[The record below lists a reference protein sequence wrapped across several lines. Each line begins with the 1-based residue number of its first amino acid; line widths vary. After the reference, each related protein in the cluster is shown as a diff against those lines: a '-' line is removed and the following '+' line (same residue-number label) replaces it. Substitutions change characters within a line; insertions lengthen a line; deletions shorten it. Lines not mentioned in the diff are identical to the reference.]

1 MSRLPQEAPLNP
13 SANPGEL
20 RGRSLGAGR
29 MLLVCLAMVLLAGC
43 AHRPAEIPGGMSWL
57 SPLSLEPMGA
67 HDWIPEDGRGRVV
80 LVQFMATWCVPCLQQ
95 QPALE
100 ELRARYEPQGL
111 SVVWVGMD
119 LEGAQVLV
127 PFAEGLAPSW
137 PVLLADAP
145 LRGGETLYGQIR
157 ELPTTVL
164 LGRDGRAV
172 QAWSGLASPSK
183 IAPLI
188 EEALGY

>member
-1 MSRLPQEAPLNP
+1 VPRLPEEEEELTPP
-13 SANPGEL
+13 RGPGIA
-20 RGRSLGAGR
+20 RGPRVGA
-29 MLLVCLAMVLLAGC
+29 AVLLGLGLTLLGGC
-43 AHRPAEIPGGMSWL
+43 AHRAAEIPGGMAWL
-57 SPLSLEPMGA
+57 SPLSLEPMGE

-100 ELRARYEPQGL
+100 ELRARYGDQGL

-119 LEGAQVLV
+119 LEGARVLV
-127 PFAEGLAPSW
+127 PFADGLAPSW
-137 PVLLADAP
+137 PVLLADQP
-145 LRGGETLYGQIR
+145 LREGQTLYGLIR

-164 LGRDGRAV
+164 LARDGRAV
-172 QAWSGLASPSK
+172 QAWSGLASPAR

-188 EEALGY
+188 EEALAE